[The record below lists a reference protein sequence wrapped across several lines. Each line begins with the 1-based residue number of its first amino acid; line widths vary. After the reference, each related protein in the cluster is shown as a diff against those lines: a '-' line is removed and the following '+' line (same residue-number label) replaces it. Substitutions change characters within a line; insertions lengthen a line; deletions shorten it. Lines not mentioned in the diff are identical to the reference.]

1 MINLICSPSG
11 AQESVE
17 AVEAPPRVKP
27 SRVLDWRDEEPQANG
42 EEGEGEEEE
51 GRREEGSSQD
61 PVQGGQRHEPRGFP
75 VPLAAGSV
83 GSRGGEGGESE
94 SERTVELPSRTA
106 VAVIVPERPA
116 AWGAWGAWE

>member
-27 SRVLDWRDEEPQANG
+27 SRVLDWRDEEPQAHG

-51 GRREEGSSQD
+51 GRREEGSSHCG
-61 PVQGGQRHEPRGFP
+61 QGGQRHEPPGLP
-75 VPLAAGSV
+75 VPLAAGS
-83 GSRGGEGGESE
+83 RGGEGG
-94 SERTVELPSRTA
+94 ERTVELPSRTA